1 MSIVSK
7 LKIESKG
14 VFATSIFYVIV
25 GIIFLALLPI
35 TGFPPHIAIIG
46 LFSLIAAFGMFTKRS
61 WTIWLVVILF
71 FVANTFSAYMLYYY
85 LSKDYLQ
92 GLGVVAYLIFTWIA
106 TAYAATKRKS
116 LES

>member
-14 VFATSIFYVIV
+14 VFATSIFYVVV

-35 TGFPPHIAIIG
+35 TDFPPHIAIIG
-46 LFSLIAAFGMFTKRS
+46 LFSLIGAYGLFTKRG

-85 LSKDYLQ
+85 ISNDYLLA
-92 GLGVVAYLIFTWIA
+92 LGTIAYLILTWIA
-106 TAYAATKRKS
+106 TAYVAAKRKS